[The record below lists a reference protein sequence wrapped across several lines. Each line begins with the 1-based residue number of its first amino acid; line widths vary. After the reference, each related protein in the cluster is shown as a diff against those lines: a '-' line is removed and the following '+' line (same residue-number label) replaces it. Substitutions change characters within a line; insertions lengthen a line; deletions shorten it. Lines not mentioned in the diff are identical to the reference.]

1 MFGFKPTVPELIK
14 KDQLILKRS
23 NRKYERDLKT
33 IDASITVLKS
43 AILKAHKKG
52 DTNEQRKCAI
62 KIQELT
68 AQKRQIESQM
78 NSLNNNSRSITN
90 IDKVVEKAQ
99 SAQRT
104 SVIVQRTAS
113 SNMINP
119 DVIRKMYEKTE
130 INSLHIDMAD
140 DMLDDLMN
148 RSEQDN
154 ELEYEEGETKEDV
167 LNNIISDVISS
178 KLPSTPLLP
187 LDIPFQSSSSPL
199 LSSSSSPL
207 LVPNLISTSSPSS
220 SYNNNQ
226 HQQQFPPPP
235 PSSSQPP
242 PTLQIPSSSLPST
255 TFSFPSIPKDTPSL
269 PPPPPL
275 LPPSLFIP
283 SEPQKILV
291 PPIPISS
298 SPSLSSSLRS
308 TSTIPSSI
316 PPPSPFLSST
326 TLSIPTSSTTNLNN
340 DDYSL
345 ESLQERF
352 NNIIK

>member
-199 LSSSSSPL
+199 LSSSSSPSPL
-207 LVPNLISTSSPSS
+207 LVPNLISTSSSS

-235 PSSSQPP
+235 PSSQPP
-242 PTLQIPSSSLPST
+242 PTLQIPSSSST

-269 PPPPPL
+269 PPPPS

-298 SPSLSSSLRS
+298 SPLPSSSSLRS

-326 TLSIPTSSTTNLNN
+326 TLSIPTSTTTNLNN